1 MILSSITRFAI
12 SGPVAALIT
21 FALFQL
27 MHALISRPV
36 TMPAPEVA
44 RVLLPIT
51 PQKEEKIS
59 DTEEPPRPDV
69 LDPPPLPDPIQ
80 STIDFQEGPVLI
92 PDTSTMVPQFGGTT
106 LPVGGASVLANRG
119 LQMLSHAI
127 PVYPERARSAGREG
141 ACDVSIDVDPRGS
154 PFNIVAE
161 CTHSVFRQEAI
172 RAVENVRFIPAIRD
186 GQSVTSRGV
195 VIPIEFALED

>member
-12 SGPVAALIT
+12 SGPVAALVT

-36 TMPAPEVA
+36 TVPEPEMA

-51 PQKEEKIS
+51 PQPE
-59 DTEEPPRPDV
+59 DPATETVKPPQPDV

-80 STIDFQEGPVLI
+80 STIEFQDGPVFI
-92 PDTSTMVPQFGGTT
+92 PESMTTIPQIRDEMVPGGE
-106 LPVGGASVLANRG
+106 VSVLANRG
-119 LQMLSHAI
+119 LQMLNPAL
-127 PVYPERARSAGREG
+127 PVFPDRAQRAGREG
-141 ACDVSIDVDPRGS
+141 VCDVTIDVDPRGN
-154 PFNIVAE
+154 PFNISAI
-161 CTHSVFRQEAI
+161 CSDNLFRQEAI
-172 RAVENVRFIPAIRD
+172 RAVENVRFIPAVRD
-186 GQSVTSRGV
+186 WKAVTSRGV

>member
-1 MILSSITRFAI
+1 MVLSSITRFAI
-12 SGPVAALIT
+12 SGPVAALVT

-27 MHALISRPV
+27 MHTLISRPV
-36 TMPAPEVA
+36 TLPEPEVA

-51 PQKEEKIS
+51 PQKEETR
-59 DTEEPPRPDV
+59 TESIKPPQPDV

-80 STIDFQEGPVLI
+80 STIDVADGPVLLPMAGTPI
-92 PDTSTMVPQFGGTT
+92 PDFQTSVLTTDGT
-106 LPVGGASVLANRG
+106 AVLANRG
-119 LQMLSHAI
+119 LQMLSQAI

-141 ACDVSIDVDPRGS
+141 VCDVTLDVDPRGS
-154 PFNIVAE
+154 PFNIDAE
-161 CTHSVFRQEAI
+161 CSHRVFRQEAI

-186 GQSVTSRGV
+186 GETVTSRGV